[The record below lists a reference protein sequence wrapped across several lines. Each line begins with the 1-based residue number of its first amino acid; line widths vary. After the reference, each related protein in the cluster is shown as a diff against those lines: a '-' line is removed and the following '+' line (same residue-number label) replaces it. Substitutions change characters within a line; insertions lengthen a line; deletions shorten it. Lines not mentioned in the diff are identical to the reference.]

1 MSLPIEPADDPTL
14 GLGGGVAPG
23 IPQPEAWTG
32 DYVGGGFDDNYDE
45 LIQAVRRFLDHVA
58 AAKPEVSTIRAL
70 TADLNQWSDRL
81 EGDAVS
87 ERDQYFSRRFEL
99 PDRGQSLVPA
109 FRPAEVSRDHV
120 VGATRF
126 GRYHLGGN
134 GAAHGGVIPL
144 LFDEVLG
151 WLAGTGGRSPCR
163 TAYLKVDYR
172 AITPIGRD
180 LRVEARFV
188 KEEGRKRLLSGV
200 LMNGAHV
207 CAEAEGLFVE
217 LMPGQP

>member
-1 MSLPIEPADDPTL
+1 MSLPVEPVDDPTL
-14 GLGGGVAPG
+14 GLGGGVPPG
-23 IPQPEAWTG
+23 IPQTNAWAG
-32 DYVGGGFDDNYDE
+32 DFAGSGIDDDYDE

-58 AAKPEVSTIRAL
+58 AAKPAAPTIRELA
-70 TADLNQWSDRL
+70 ADLNHWSDRL
-81 EGDAVS
+81 ADDAVA
-87 ERDQYFSRRFEL
+87 ERHQYFSRRFEL
-99 PDRGQSLVPA
+99 TDRGQSLVPP
-109 FRPAEVSRDHV
+109 FRPVEVGRDHV
-120 VGATRF
+120 DGVTRF

-188 KEEGRKRLLSGV
+188 KEEGRKRLLH
-200 LMNGAHV
+200 GALVDGDRV

-217 LMPGQP
+217 LLPGQP